1 MKGPSRTIRRR
12 RKEGKTDYK
21 ARFGFLKSGIPRVV
35 ARRTNKYLIAQII
48 SSDVAQDKV
57 IIEVNSKELLS
68 KGWPKELAGSLK
80 SLPACYL
87 TGYLLGK
94 KSKDIQKG
102 ILDIG
107 LQRSISKNRIYSFLK
122 GLVDSG
128 FEIAHDEKVFPSDEM
143 LSKNEKTGKLIKQI
157 KEKLK

>member
-21 ARFGFLKSGIPRVV
+21 ARFGFLKSGMPRVV
-35 ARRTNKYLIAQII
+35 VRRTNRYVIAQII

-57 IIEVNSKELLS
+57 IAEVNSKELLS

-87 TGYLLGK
+87 AGYLLGK

>member
-21 ARFGFLKSGIPRVV
+21 ARFGFLKSGMPRVV
-35 ARRTNKYLIAQII
+35 VRRTNRYLIAQII

-57 IIEVNSKELLS
+57 IVEVNSKELLS

-87 TGYLLGK
+87 AGYLLGK

-107 LQRSISKNRIYSFLK
+107 LQRSISKNRLYSFLR